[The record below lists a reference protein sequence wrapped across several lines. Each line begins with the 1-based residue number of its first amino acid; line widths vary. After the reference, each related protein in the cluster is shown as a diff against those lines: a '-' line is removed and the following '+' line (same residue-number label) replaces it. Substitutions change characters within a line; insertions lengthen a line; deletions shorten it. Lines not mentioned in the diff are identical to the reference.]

1 MTELSNIKQLKG
13 IFMNDYKFTGQ
24 TALIT
29 GAASGMG
36 FLTSKCLL
44 ESGANV
50 VMLDIDEKTLKEK
63 AKEIGADYL
72 ICDVRRY
79 KDIEAAVLYAKD
91 KYGSV
96 DITVSYAGGCP
107 SRVCKAGKNFND
119 LPIEVIDWG
128 VEVNFRAPLYM
139 ARASFNIMRD
149 QKRGVIINISSIDAL
164 TGSNAA
170 DYSAEKSGLYG
181 LTKSIALLG
190 APHGV
195 RCCCVTPGPV
205 LTRPD
210 MANMKTPLGR
220 AAEVREV
227 VDMVLYLCSDK
238 AAFITGANFTV
249 DGGRQCGARD

>member
-1 MTELSNIKQLKG
+1 
-13 IFMNDYKFTGQ
+13 
-24 TALIT
+24 
-29 GAASGMG
+29 
-36 FLTSKCLL
+36 
-44 ESGANV
+44 
-50 VMLDIDEKTLKEK
+50 MLDIDEKTLKEK

-128 VEVNFRAPLYM
+128 VEVNFRAPLYI
-139 ARASFNIMRD
+139 ARAAFNIMRD

-205 LTRPD
+205 LTRLD
-210 MANMKTPLGR
+210 MANMKPRSVAPQKFGKLSIFCTLFRQSRVYNRCKSPLT
-220 AAEVREV
+220 AAVNAEQET
-227 VDMVLYLCSDK
+227 DME
-238 AAFITGANFTV
+238 
-249 DGGRQCGARD
+249 